1 MTKINLQP
9 LDIGLLDNHEIPK
22 NKKTTLTRSNTSK
35 NGLRSVILKIA
46 KLLSIFVA
54 ALLIL
59 VIAFAIYAANS
70 DRARFPLPILFKASS
85 FTASNLNQFPSQL
98 KVQGN
103 WLIDGQGNQVFLN
116 GIMIADPLVADVKDD
131 FNKRLFKQLH
141 DLGANVIRIPVH
153 PITWEGAS
161 DYLWRYLDKAVR
173 WAGEYGMYVIIDWHS
188 IGNVKTG
195 SAPERSNMFTHTWEN
210 TTGFWNVVSAY
221 FAGAPNVLFEVF
233 NEPES
238 ITVSEW
244 QAAAS
249 ELVHIIRAQG
259 AQQVVIVG
267 GVDYASDLSWVLET
281 PISDPNIAY
290 AEHVYPIHS
299 MADWTI
305 HFGEVSK
312 SYPVL
317 ITEWGFME
325 EYINSEYSYLI
336 GNEKSFGEPFLDY
349 LDELQIGWLA
359 CWYDDNWQ
367 PPMFTPGFEDTNPY
381 GDFVFEQLSLP

>member
-1 MTKINLQP
+1 MTKINRP
-9 LDIGLLDNHEIPK
+9 
-22 NKKTTLTRSNTSK
+22 RSNTSK

-46 KLLSIFVA
+46 KLLRIFVA

-103 WLIDGQGNQVFLN
+103 WLIDGQGNQILLK

-195 SAPERSNMFTHTWEN
+195 SAPEGSNMFTHTWEN
-210 TTGFWNVVSAY
+210 TTGFWNIVSAY

-267 GVDYASDLSWVLET
+267 GVDYVSDLSWVLET
-281 PISDPNIAY
+281 TISDPNITY

-299 MADWTI
+299 MADWNK

-317 ITEWGFME
+317 ITEWGFIE

-349 LDELQIGWLA
+349 LDKLQIGWLA

-367 PPMFTPGFEDTNPY
+367 PAMFTPGFEDTNPY

>member
-1 MTKINLQP
+1 MSKERQKKNSA
-9 LDIGLLDNHEIPK
+9 DNQIIRLK
-22 NKKTTLTRSNTSK
+22 
-35 NGLRSVILKIA
+35 SVILKIA
-46 KLLSIFVA
+46 KLLSIIVA

-70 DRARFPLPILFKASS
+70 DCARFPLPILFKASS

-98 KVQGN
+98 KVRGK
-103 WLIDGQGNQVFLN
+103 WLIDGQGNQILLK
-116 GIMIADPLVADVKDD
+116 GIMIADPLIADVKDD

-153 PITWEGAS
+153 PVTWEAAS
-161 DYLWRYLDKAVR
+161 DYLWRYLEKAVR

-195 SAPERSNMFTHTWEN
+195 SAPEGSNMFTHTWEN

-244 QAAAS
+244 RAAAS
-249 ELVHIIRAQG
+249 ELVRIIRTQG

-299 MADWTI
+299 RADWNN

-317 ITEWGFME
+317 ITEWGFTE

-359 CWYDDNWQ
+359 CWYDDMWQ
-367 PPMFTPGFEDTNPY
+367 PAMFTPGFEGTNPY